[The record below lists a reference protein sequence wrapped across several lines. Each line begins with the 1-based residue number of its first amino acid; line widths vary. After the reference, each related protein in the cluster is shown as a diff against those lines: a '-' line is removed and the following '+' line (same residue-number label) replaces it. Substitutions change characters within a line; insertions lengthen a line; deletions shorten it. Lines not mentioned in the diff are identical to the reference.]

1 MGICSKDK
9 ATDVEQVDGF
19 EGRYADLGGY
29 TVGWESFEDA
39 MDPAE
44 LFVGLPD
51 DACQSPHWGV
61 VLSGAITFRY
71 TDGTTEVAEAGQA
84 YYAHPGHVPSI
95 AGGTSLIEFSP
106 TDDLA
111 KTMEVVMRNAQA
123 AAEGAR

>member
-71 TDGTTEVAEAGQA
+71 TDGTTEVAEAVVA
-84 YYAHPGHVPSI
+84 LEI
-95 AGGTSLIEFSP
+95 
-106 TDDLA
+106 DRLA
-111 KTMEVVMRNAQA
+111 RQTFDASAVTPWA
-123 AAEGAR
+123 